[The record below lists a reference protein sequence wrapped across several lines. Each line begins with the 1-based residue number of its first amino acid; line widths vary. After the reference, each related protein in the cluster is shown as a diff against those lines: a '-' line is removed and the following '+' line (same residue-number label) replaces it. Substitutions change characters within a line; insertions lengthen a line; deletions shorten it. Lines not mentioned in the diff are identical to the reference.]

1 MRIQYFSDTDT
12 LHSEFRPADPA
23 ENTLL
28 YLDRNGPICAIMVEH
43 VRERAGLPKFSYEQA
58 T

>member
-12 LHSEFRPADPA
+12 LHSEFRPAGLA

-28 YLDRNGPICAIMVEH
+28 YLDRNGQICANTVEH
-43 VRERAGLPKFSYEQA
+43 ASEGAGLPKFSYEQA